1 MFKHILLPTDGS
13 PAAES
18 AVHACIHLAK
28 LTGARITAVHVMPIL
43 HMFTYEPGVT
53 ESVHDQVRK
62 DREQHSKKYLELVVQ
77 RAAAAGVPCTS
88 LLLTSDYPYE
98 AIIEAAR
105 TSNCD
110 LIAMA
115 SHGRKGIKGLLL
127 ASETQKVLTHSTIP
141 VLVLR
146 DPASAPGVHATL
158 LS

>member
-18 AVHACIHLAK
+18 AVHACIKFAK
-28 LTGARITAVHVMPIL
+28 HTGASITAIHVMPEL

-53 ESVHDQVRK
+53 ESVQEQVRK
-62 DREQHSKKYLELVVQ
+62 DREMHSKKYLGLVEQ
-77 RAAAAGVPCTS
+77 RAAAAGVPCTGI
-88 LLLTSDYPYE
+88 LMTSDYPHE
-98 AIIEAAR
+98 SIIAAAR
-105 TSNCD
+105 DNHCD

-127 ASETQKVLTHSTIP
+127 GSETQKVLTHSAIP
-141 VLVLR
+141 VLVFR
-146 DPASAPGVHATL
+146 DAAEPGVHASF

>member
-1 MFKHILLPTDGS
+1 VFKHILLPTDGS

-18 AVHACIHLAK
+18 AVHACIRFARQ
-28 LTGARITAVHVMPIL
+28 TGASITAIHVMPVL

-53 ESVHDQVRK
+53 ESVHEQVRK
-62 DREQHSKKYLELVVQ
+62 ERELHSKKYLELVDQ

-88 LLLTSDYPYE
+88 ILMTSDYPYE

-105 TSNCD
+105 SSHCD

-127 ASETQKVLTHSTIP
+127 GSETQKVLTHSAIP
-141 VLVLR
+141 VLVFR
-146 DPASAPGVHATL
+146 DAGEPGVHASF